1 MSPDIPLSEEDWQQ
15 TPAPVQML
23 VLALLEQVRLLQA
36 EVAALRERLGQTS
49 RNSSRPPSTDPPGR
63 PQGERKPTGRKAG
76 GQPGH
81 PGAGRS
87 LRPVEEVEEV
97 VVVKPSTCGH
107 CGHSLGGEDPT
118 PRRHQVTEIPPG
130 VATTTEY
137 QLHTLWCPGCG
148 QGTRGE
154 LPPGVPG
161 GSFGPRLQAM
171 VAVLSGAY
179 RMTKRNIESLMA
191 DFFGVEVG
199 LGSVSNLEQ
208 ATSEAVRDVV
218 EEARVYVK
226 EQSVVNL
233 DETGWREGG
242 KRAWLW
248 VAVTDGVTVFLVRW
262 SRGGKVVKELL
273 GEGFSGV
280 VGSDRWS
287 SYRWLAV
294 TRRQLC
300 WAHLIRDFQAFVD
313 RGGESARVGEALLA
327 QAKVMFGWWQRVRDG
342 TLKRSSFRVY
352 MGGVRTRVGELL
364 REGEKGAPPK
374 TARTC
379 RNLLKGEA
387 ALWTFVRVEGVE
399 PTNNTAERAVRPG
412 VLWRKGS
419 WGTQSAAGSRFAERM
434 LTVVATLR
442 QQKRNVLAYVT
453 AACQAAIR
461 GEVSPSLLPRGALGE
476 LAQVA

>member
-1 MSPDIPLSEEDWQQ
+1 MSPDLPLSEDDWQQ
-15 TPAPVQML
+15 TPATVQAL
-23 VLALLEQVRLLQA
+23 VVALWEQVRLLQA

-49 RNSSRPPSTDPPGR
+49 HNSSRPPSTDPPGQPKR
-63 PQGERKPTGRKAG
+63 ERKPTGRKPG
-76 GQPGH
+76 GQLGH
-81 PGAGRS
+81 PGVGRS
-87 LRPVEEVEEV
+87 LRPVEEVEKV

-107 CGHSLGGEDPT
+107 CGHPLGGEDPA
-118 PRRHQVTEIPPG
+118 PRRHQVTEIPPV

-148 QGTRGE
+148 QWTSPP
-154 LPPGVPG
+154 LPVGVPL

-179 RMTKRNIESLMA
+179 RMTKRNIERLMA

-208 ATSEAVRDVV
+208 ATSEALQDGV
-218 EEARVYVK
+218 EEARAYVK
-226 EQSVVNL
+226 EQRVVNL
-233 DETGWREGG
+233 DETGWREGTDP
-242 KRAWLW
+242 AWLW
-248 VAVTDGVTVFLVRW
+248 VAVTGGVTVFLVRL
-262 SRGGKVVKELL
+262 SRGAKVVKELL
-273 GEGFSGV
+273 GEGFGGV

-287 SYRWLAV
+287 GYNGLEV

-300 WAHLIRDFQAFVD
+300 WAHLIRDFQALVD
-313 RGGESARVGEALLA
+313 RGGESARVGEALLS

-364 REGEKGAPPK
+364 REGEKCAHAK

-399 PTNNTAERAVRPG
+399 PTNNAAERAVRPG

-419 WGTQSAAGSRFAERM
+419 WGTQSEAGSRFAERM

-461 GEVSPSLLPRGALGE
+461 GEVSPSLLPREALGE
-476 LAQVA
+476 LSQVA